1 MSSLALKTI
10 SVLKPGEQWGAL
22 VLALGFYCAIRRASS
37 LQSFFASWKWLFI
50 HKVSNISV
58 SKHAH
63 PDGLG
68 WGISM
73 VFLVP
78 LAKHFEDCI
87 WEWFFFSLCIFYV
100 FDLVCS
106 CAEEAAGTQQ
116 HLCLQIC
123 TSRPWKRDTT
133 TPKRASL
140 ILSTL
145 TTKSCCSEAQGQVR
159 ARFLAED

>member
-1 MSSLALKTI
+1 MSSLALKI
-10 SVLKPGEQWGAL
+10 INVLKPGEQWGAL
-22 VLALGFYCAIRRASS
+22 TLVLGFYCAIKIASS
-37 LQSFFASWKWLFI
+37 FQSFLTSWKWLFLY
-50 HKVSNISV
+50 KVSNISV

-68 WGISM
+68 WGITV
-73 VFLVP
+73 VFFVP

-87 WEWFFFSLCIFYV
+87 WEWFFFSLCNFYV
-100 FDLVCS
+100 FDLAV
-106 CAEEAAGTQQ
+106 AVQKRRQLQQ

-133 TPKRASL
+133 TPHRASL

-145 TTKSCCSEAQGQVR
+145 TTKSCYSKAQGQAR
-159 ARFLAED
+159 AGFLTED